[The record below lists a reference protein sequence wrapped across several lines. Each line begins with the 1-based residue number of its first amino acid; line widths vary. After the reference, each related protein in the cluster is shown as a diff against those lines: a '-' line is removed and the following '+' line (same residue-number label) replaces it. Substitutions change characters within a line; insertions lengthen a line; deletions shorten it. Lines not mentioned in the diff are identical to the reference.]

1 MHSFDNIF
9 IVEQNEMREGEV
21 REVILKGH
29 VGWTLSWCRIW
40 LKACPSFD
48 DEVLLYDSNPFFP
61 RCSNVIRSV
70 AYNVIRQHDVEG
82 FMVKTCKGQYS
93 FELYSKSFW
102 CNRGSFDGMLE
113 NMKNL
118 ARIIGNDI
126 RSGIEG

>member
-1 MHSFDNIF
+1 MHSVDFVF
-9 IVEQNEMREGEV
+9 RPEHEEVEV

-29 VGWTLSWCRIW
+29 VSWNLSWCRIW

-48 DEVLLYDSNPFFP
+48 EEVLIYDSNPFFP

-102 CNRGSFDGMLE
+102 CNRSSFDGMLE

>member
-1 MHSFDNIF
+1 MHSVDFVF
-9 IVEQNEMREGEV
+9 LPEHEEVEV
-21 REVILKGH
+21 REVILKGY
-29 VGWTLSWCRIW
+29 VSWTLSWCRIW

-48 DEVLLYDSNPFFP
+48 EEVLIYDSNQFFP

-102 CNRGSFDGMLE
+102 CNRSSFDGMLE